1 MSDGYRVEPDLL
13 EQRIATL
20 NKLGELTGDLVATA
34 SRLAERLPMLGTAPP
49 AVHLAMRL
57 RDAAGRSGLAGEVQ
71 GAQQEVEGFQRTLS
85 DTRDS
90 YAERESD
97 TESAVRQAGD
107 TQGQDGGG
115 HGQQNGST
123 PGHRDGGAHGQQDGG
138 GHGRQDGDGTGRQ
151 DGGMHGQQDAGGS
164 GQQDSGGAGQ
174 QTSGVQG
181 QDSGAQG
188 QRDGAVQS
196 SGVQDQQG
204 GGRS

>member
-1 MSDGYRVEPDLL
+1 MSDGYRVEPELL
-13 EQRIATL
+13 EQRITTL

-107 TQGQDGGG
+107 AQGQDGGG
-115 HGQQNGST
+115 HEQQNGST
-123 PGHRDGGAHGQQDGG
+123 PGHRDGGAHGQQDSGG
-138 GHGRQDGDGTGRQ
+138 L
-151 DGGMHGQQDAGGS
+151 GQQTGGVQ

-174 QTSGVQG
+174 QVGGVQG
-181 QDSGAQG
+181 QQAGGAQG

-196 SGVQDQQG
+196 SGVQEQQG